1 MANQKLLIDII
12 ANDKSKQALG
22 NVQKGLARVK
32 QSVFNLKNA
41 FIGLGA
47 GIVLKGFVDAGI
59 QIENLEVQLKALFGS
74 AKEGKKALKEVT
86 DFAAGTPFELKN
98 IQQGITALATVR
110 KKAEENGVSFEE
122 LLKIT
127 GNTATLLG
135 NDFAL
140 ASLQVQRSFSAGI
153 SSAELFRERGIKS
166 MAGFKEGVRVSV
178 EDSIKNLAKAFGT
191 GGEFGNLTND
201 LAQTL
206 FGTIS
211 NIKDAFFIF
220 QVEVSKGFFGA
231 LKKNLGDLKKTVE
244 ENRKEIA
251 EFGAMIGAGLSKAI
265 NGTANTLKFMKDNI
279 GLLTEAFKIFLALK
293 IIGFFHNIAI
303 AIGVANTAMLG
314 FNATVR
320 KNLLIGSAALII
332 SQIDDIINGVK
343 RLANIGQKEPIDGE
357 AFLEDGKKM
366 IEVIDRFGNKVKI
379 VVTDLSK
386 MEGIVINTLPAI
398 KEAETTF
405 QKFAR
410 VIKESLSSFGEDA
423 FGGFKKG
430 LTSSLD
436 VSVFDR
442 FEQAGKKS
450 LKSLES
456 SLSDFVMT
464 GKLNFESLRIAITR
478 SIVEALIGSAV
489 TFALK
494 KATAIFKF
502 QAIREG
508 LISAYKA
515 GAKALASVPFP
526 FNLAAAG
533 AVIGTGI
540 GLVNKIKGFEK
551 GGAVAKGQPILVGER
566 GAELFIPNQTGQIT
580 QSARGTGDMGGGNTF
595 NFNVSATDVK
605 GVKELLIDNRAT
617 IVNAVNIALN
627 EKGKEALV

>member
-1 MANQKLLIDII
+1 MANQKLNIDIV
-12 ANDKSKQALG
+12 AKDRSKQALN
-22 NVQKGLARVK
+22 NVQKGLSRLK
-32 QSVFNLKNA
+32 QSVFNLRNA

-47 GIVLKGFVDAGI
+47 GIVIKGFLDAGM

-74 AKEGKKALKEVT
+74 AKEGQKALKEVT
-86 DFAAGTPFELKN
+86 DFASGTPFELKN

-110 KKAEENGVSFEE
+110 KKAEENGVSFKE

-153 SSAELFRERGIKS
+153 SSAELFRERGVKG

-178 EDSIKNLAKAFGT
+178 EDSIKLLSKAFGT
-191 GGEFGNLTND
+191 GGEFGNLTDD

-220 QVEVSKGFFGA
+220 QVEVSKGFFHA
-231 LKKNLGDLKKTVE
+231 LKTNLGDLKKTVE

-265 NGTANTLKFMKDNI
+265 ESTASTLKFMKDNI

-293 IIGFFHNIAI
+293 IVGFFNNIAV

-320 KNLLIGSAALII
+320 KNLLIGSAVLII
-332 SQIDDIINGVK
+332 SQIDNIIAKVK
-343 RLANIGQKEPIDGE
+343 ELANIGKEEPIDAE
-357 AFLEDGKKM
+357 DFLKDGKKM
-366 IEVIDRFGNKVKI
+366 IEVIDMAGNKVKI
-379 VVTDLSK
+379 LVTDLSK
-386 MEGIVINTLPAI
+386 MEGIFINTLPAI
-398 KEAETTF
+398 REAETTF
-405 QKFAR
+405 ERMFRK
-410 VIKESLSSFGEDA
+410 IKESLASFGEDA

-430 LTSSLD
+430 LESSLD

-442 FEQAGKKS
+442 FEEAGKKS

-456 SLSDFVMT
+456 TMADFIMT
-464 GKLNFESLRIAITR
+464 GKSNFETLRIAITR

-494 KATAIFKF
+494 KATAMFKL
-502 QAIREG
+502 QAIKEG
-508 LISAYKA
+508 LISTYKA
-515 GAKALASVPFP
+515 GLKALASVPFP
-526 FNLAAAG
+526 LNLAVAG
-533 AVIGTGI
+533 AVIGTGMSM
-540 GLVNKIKGFEK
+540 VNKIKGFQK
-551 GGAVAKGQPILVGER
+551 GGAVSKDQPIVVGEQ
-566 GAELFIPNQTGQIT
+566 GPELFVPNQTGQIT
-580 QSARGTGDMGGGNTF
+580 QSARGTGGGETNV
-595 NFNVSATDVK
+595 NFTINATDVR

-617 IVNAVNIALN
+617 IVNVINSALN

>member
-1 MANQKLLIDII
+1 MANQKLNIDIV
-12 ANDKSKQALG
+12 AKDKSKQALG
-22 NVQKGLARVK
+22 NVQKGLSRLK

-47 GIVLKGFVDAGI
+47 GIVIKGFVDAGM
-59 QIENLEVQLKALFGS
+59 QIENLEVQLNALFGS
-74 AKEGKKALKEVT
+74 AKEGKKALQQVT

-110 KKAEENGVSFEE
+110 KKAEESGVSFDE

-178 EDSIKNLAKAFGT
+178 EDSIKLLAKAFGT
-191 GGEFGNLTND
+191 GGEFGNLTDD

-220 QVEVSKGFFGA
+220 QVEVSKGFFHA
-231 LKKNLGDLKKTVE
+231 LKTNLGDLKKTVE
-244 ENRKEIA
+244 ENKKEIA

-265 NGTANTLKFMKDNI
+265 SATANTLKFMKDNI
-279 GLLTEAFKIFLALK
+279 GLLIEAFKIFLALK
-293 IIGFFHNIAI
+293 IVGFFHGIAL

-320 KNLLIGSAALII
+320 KNLLIGSAILIV
-332 SQIDDIINGVK
+332 SQIDKIIAKVK
-343 RLANIGQKEPIDGE
+343 ELANIGQEEPIDAE
-357 AFLEDGKKM
+357 ALLKDGKKI

-386 MEGIVINTLPAI
+386 MEAEFIKTLPAI
-398 KEAETTF
+398 REAETAF
-405 QKFAR
+405 ERMFR
-410 VIKESLSSFGEDA
+410 VIKETLASFGEEA

-430 LTSSLD
+430 LESSLD

-442 FEQAGKKS
+442 FEEAGKKS
-450 LKSLES
+450 LKALKS
-456 SLSDFVMT
+456 SLTDFVMT
-464 GKLNFESLRIAITR
+464 GKINFETLRIAIIR
-478 SIVEALIGSAV
+478 SLVDALVGSAV

-515 GAKALASVPFP
+515 GAKALSSVPFP
-526 FNLAAAG
+526 FNLAAAA

-540 GLVNKIKGFEK
+540 GIVNKIKGFQS
-551 GGAVAKGQPILVGER
+551 GGAVSKGQPIMVGEN
-566 GAELFIPNQTGQIT
+566 GPEMFVPNSTGQIT
-580 QSARGTGDMGGGNTF
+580 QSARGTDDGGTNI
-595 NFNVSATDVK
+595 NFTINATDVR

-617 IVNAVNIALN
+617 IVNVINSALN

>member
-1 MANQKLLIDII
+1 MAQKLLIDII

-22 NVQKGLARVK
+22 NVQKGLSRLK

-47 GIVLKGFVDAGI
+47 GLVIKGFVDAGI
-59 QIENLEVQLKALFGS
+59 QVENLSVQLKTLFGS
-74 AKEGKKALKEVT
+74 AKAGENALRSITK
-86 DFAAGTPFELKN
+86 FAATTPFELKN
-98 IQQGITALATVR
+98 IQQGVTSLAVVR
-110 KKAEENGVSFEE
+110 KNAEAAGLTFED
-122 LLKIT
+122 LLTLT
-127 GNTATLLG
+127 GNVAAQMG
-135 NDFAL
+135 GDFAF
-140 ASLQVQRSFSAGI
+140 ASFQIQKAFSTGI
-153 SSAELFRERGIKS
+153 AAAEALKERGVAG
-166 MAGFKEGVRVSV
+166 MAGFKSGVSV
-178 EDSIKNLAKAFGT
+178 NAMDTIKIMNKAFGK
-191 GGEFGNLTND
+191 GGEFGNLMEE
-201 LAQTL
+201 LSKTL

-211 NIKDAFFIF
+211 NLKDAFFIF
-220 QVEVSKGFFGA
+220 QVEVSKGFFKA
-231 LKKNLGDLKKTVE
+231 LKQNLGDLKKTVE
-244 ENRKEIA
+244 ENKKEID
-251 EFGAMIGAGLSKAI
+251 EFGAMIGTGLSKAI
-265 NGTANTLKFMKDNI
+265 NGTASALKFMKDNI
-279 GLLTEAFKIFLALK
+279 GLLTEAFKLFISLKVVSFFYNLAV
-293 IIGFFHNIAI
+293 
-303 AIGVANTAMLG
+303 AIGVAKGAMLG
-314 FNATVR
+314 FNSTVR
-320 KNLLIGSAALII
+320 KNLLIGGAVLII
-332 SQIDDIINGVK
+332 SQINQIIDGVK
-343 RLANIGQKEPIDGE
+343 RLAKIGQKEPIDGE
-357 AFLEDGKKM
+357 AFLEDGQKM

-386 MEGIVINTLPAI
+386 MEGVVINTLPAI
-398 KEAETTF
+398 KEAETAF
-405 QKFAR
+405 EKFAR

-436 VSVFDR
+436 VSVFNR
-442 FEQAGKKS
+442 FEEAGKKS

-540 GLVNKIKGFEK
+540 GLVNKIKGFQS
-551 GGAVAKGQPILVGER
+551 GGAVSKGKPIMVGEQ

-580 QSARGTGDMGGGNTF
+580 QSARGTGGGETNV
-595 NFNVSATDVK
+595 NFTINATDVR
-605 GVKELLIDNRAT
+605 GIKELLINNRST
-617 IVNAVNIALN
+617 IVNVINSALN